1 MSVWLN
7 THFLLLHTYS
17 TLPPPQKTLCRGIT
31 PPSPTICS
39 AHPPLL
45 PLHLRPTTF
54 PLSLSTLL
62 HLSLPSLPT
71 SPLPHCSVMVDGSRQ
86 VLQEPDFSQL
96 LLLRDAG
103 APVVRKS
110 RGTSTQGTS
119 TRASSTHLAALD
131 EPPSGGSSGGGSSR
145 SGSAHS
151 ARSKTSSF
159 HGSLQRSR
167 DGRWVEFNR
176 LTIVY
181 FSAV

>member
-1 MSVWLN
+1 
-7 THFLLLHTYS
+7 
-17 TLPPPQKTLCRGIT
+17 
-31 PPSPTICS
+31 
-39 AHPPLL
+39 
-45 PLHLRPTTF
+45 
-54 PLSLSTLL
+54 
-62 HLSLPSLPT
+62 
-71 SPLPHCSVMVDGSRQ
+71 MVDGSRQ

-145 SGSAHS
+145 HSGSAHS
-151 ARSKTSSF
+151 SHSKTSSF

-167 DGRWVEFNR
+167 DGRWVKFDK
-176 LTIVY
+176 LTIVFCAY
-181 FSAV
+181 IYV